1 MSKHERMETVLRKLY
16 FIKDAQISVKE
27 IRKQIERYK
36 KRNLQLVSE

>member
-1 MSKHERMETVLRKLY
+1 METVLRKLY